1 MAADTSKK
9 DDVAGT
15 TREDLAAKWMS
26 PGRPSEIR
34 CSSCGHRFG
43 LWVREIDGVLWCR
56 KCHGFSRVL
65 LKVVDEKEAR
75 IPERSKPERSSEEM
89 VRT

>member
-1 MAADTSKK
+1 
-9 DDVAGT
+9 
-15 TREDLAAKWMS
+15 
-26 PGRPSEIR
+26 
-34 CSSCGHRFG
+34 
-43 LWVREIDGVLWCR
+43 
-56 KCHGFSRVL
+56 L